1 MGRIHGYLY
10 HLHLR
15 GSMFWIWALCY
26 LLYLARK
33 GDAAPKVNNT
43 KMTIAHNDER
53 VSLFDSVSAD
63 GVLQHSSML

>member
-1 MGRIHGYLY
+1 
-10 HLHLR
+10 
-15 GSMFWIWALCY
+15 MFWIWALCY